1 MVHEDDKRLLE
12 LVEQPRP
19 GYIHFAPDEV
29 LVGHSNFY
37 AWNRRLEAELSKVH
51 RAYPGF
57 LVNGNAV
64 VTDPKRTEEL
74 LVNLDKFLN
83 VAIRKSVKG
92 PPRAMIRNRDGFESL
107 QVLRDAYGDNP
118 SKYCIG
124 MLKAGLASSGPNES
138 VLERAERFE
147 KAYRQVLS
155 AGLSGSQI
163 FAIMAVLSCNNDKLI
178 HVIQHRKDID
188 LEAENLLEI
197 TQKIA
202 SVYPECFE
210 DELKENE
217 FESHE
222 NQVRASHSK
231 RYRPRDASHRCT
243 RCGFIGH
250 RSSYCK
256 LDWEAVQSYRQNR
269 EKQQDKQ
276 IDQAFAKL
284 NH

>member
-1 MVHEDDKRLLE
+1 MVHEDDKKLLD
-12 LVEQPRP
+12 LVENARP
-19 GYIHFAPDEV
+19 GYVHFAPGEV
-29 LVGHSNFY
+29 LNGHVNYY
-37 AWNRRLEAELSKVH
+37 AWHKRLESELSKVH

-57 LVNGNAV
+57 LVNGNVIVA
-64 VTDPKRTEEL
+64 DSKRRECL
-74 LVNLDKFLN
+74 LINLDKYLN
-83 VAIRKSVKG
+83 IVIRKSVKG
-92 PPRAMIRNRDGFESL
+92 PARAMIRNRDGFESF
-107 QVLRDAYGDNP
+107 QVLRDAYGDSP

-124 MLKAGLASSGPNES
+124 MLKDGLAPSGQNES

-147 KAYRQVLS
+147 KTYRQALC
-155 AGLSGSQI
+155 AGLSGSEI
-163 FAIMAVLSCNNDKLI
+163 FAIMAILSCNNDKLVHI
-178 HVIQHRKDID
+178 IQHRKDIE

-210 DELKENE
+210 DELRENE

-222 NQVRASHSK
+222 NEVRARHSK

-256 LDWEAVQSYRQNR
+256 LDWEAVQIYRQNR
-269 EKQQDKQ
+269 ETQQDKQ

-284 NH
+284 KR